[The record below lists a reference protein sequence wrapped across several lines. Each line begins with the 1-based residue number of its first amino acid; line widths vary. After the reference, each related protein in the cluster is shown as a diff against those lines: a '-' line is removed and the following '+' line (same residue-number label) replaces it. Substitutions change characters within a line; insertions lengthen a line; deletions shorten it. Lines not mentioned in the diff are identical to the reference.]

1 MALDQ
6 NHEEGEM
13 SFLDHLE
20 ELRWHIVR
28 SVGAII
34 IFMIL
39 AFVFTREIFDYVIF
53 APAKASFPTFRALCW
68 LAEETGKA
76 GLCVTDIPFKVQS
89 RFVTGQFS
97 MQFMAAFVIGLI
109 VAFPYVFWEIWR
121 FIKPGLYSKER
132 KSSRG
137 AVFAVTF
144 LFLLG
149 ISFGYFVLCP
159 MSMWFFA
166 TYSISDTI
174 VNEFDITSYVQT
186 IVALVFGSGVLFQLP
201 VVLFFLTR
209 IGLVTPKFLRTYR
222 KHAVVVILILAAI
235 ITPPDPLSQ
244 TIIAIPLYLLYEISI
259 LISAMELRRKQRVEA
274 LEAKAE
280 QQNRS

>member
-6 NHEEGEM
+6 KHSEEKEM

-28 SVGAII
+28 SVAAIM

-39 AFVFTREIFDYVIF
+39 AFIFAPWIFDNIVF
-53 APAKASFPTFRALCW
+53 APAKASFPTFKAMCR
-68 LAEETGKA
+68 LADYLDKPA
-76 GLCVTDIPFKVQS
+76 LCVTEIPFKIQS
-89 RFVTGQFS
+89 RYVTGQFS
-97 MQFMAAFVIGLI
+97 MQFAAAFVIGLI
-109 VAFPYVFWEIWR
+109 IAFPYVFWEIWR
-121 FIKPGLYSKER
+121 FIRPGLYNNEM

-149 ISFGYFVLCP
+149 IGFGYYVLCP

-166 TYSISDTI
+166 TYSISDVI

-201 VVLFFLTR
+201 VVIFFLTR

-222 KHAVVVILILAAI
+222 KHAIIIILVLAAI

-244 TIIAIPLYLLYEISI
+244 TIIAVPLYLLYEISI
-259 LISAMELRRKQRVEA
+259 LISGMEVRRKQRVEA
-274 LEAKAE
+274 QEHL
-280 QQNRS
+280 QQ